1 MYIPNLF
8 REDDLSVLHPL
19 MQTYSFATL
28 VTQHDGAPYATHLPL
43 TLRSEEGPFG
53 TLVGHMARANP
64 QWRDFDVDGEQE
76 VLVIFQGPHT
86 YVSPSWYT
94 VQPSVPTWNYAA
106 VHAYGVPRLI
116 EDEAALYEALQW
128 LVQTYE
134 ASQEQP
140 WTLNGPDDFLRNM
153 MRAIVGF
160 TIPITRLEGKY
171 KMSQNRSPEDRERV
185 VQRLA
190 SQGEPFDSAVAALM
204 QPRLPRGV

>member
-1 MYIPNLF
+1 MYIPNAF
-8 REDDLSVLHPL
+8 REDDLPTLHRL

-28 VTQHDGAPYATHLPL
+28 VSQHDGAPYASHLPL
-43 TLRSEEGPFG
+43 ALCSQAGSAG
-53 TLVGHMARANP
+53 TLMGHMARANP
-64 QWRDFDVDGEQE
+64 QWQDFDGERE

-116 EDEAALYEALQW
+116 EGEAELYEALQE
-128 LVQTYE
+128 LVRTYE
-134 ASQEQP
+134 ASQAQP
-140 WTLNGPDDFLRNM
+140 WSLNGPDDFLRKM

-160 TIPITRLEGKY
+160 SIPITRLEGKY
-171 KMSQNRSPEDRERV
+171 KLSQNRSLHDHEQV

-190 SQGEPFDSAVAALM
+190 AHGEPLETAVAALM
-204 QPRLPRGV
+204 QQRRPGSI